1 MSLFLSYIL
10 LGLSLAAPIGPV
22 NAAQM
27 DRGIRGGF
35 WNAWLLGL
43 GSLTA
48 DLVFLGVVFFGTI
61 HFLEAPIIKTFLWL
75 FGSFVLVY
83 SGVDAFKGAGQLVDT
98 RAGNPESLAKSFGTG
113 FFLSL
118 SSPLSIMFWLGIY
131 GSVLAETAAL
141 YGTKELLL
149 YTSAI
154 ILGLI
159 IWDFAMALPCQ
170 HVQAASNP
178 KASSIHFVY
187 FFRIFN
193 RVWPLFWL
201 ASLPDALSL
210 KYCIAGYHCKHTIL

>member
-1 MSLFLSYIL
+1 MSLFVSYIL

-35 WNAWLLGL
+35 WNAWILGL

-61 HFLEAPIIKTFLWL
+61 HFLEAPLIKTFLWL
-75 FGSFVLVY
+75 FGCFVLIY
-83 SGVDAFKGAGQLVDT
+83 SGIDALKGAGKLVDT
-98 RAGNPESLAKSFGTG
+98 RSEHKESLAKSFGTG

-118 SSPLSIMFWLGIY
+118 SNPLSIMFWLGIY
-131 GSVLAETAAL
+131 GSVLAEAASL

-159 IWDFAMALPCQ
+159 IWDFAMALLASTFKRLLTHKLLQ
-170 HVQAASNP
+170 FISYISAASL
-178 KASSIHFVY
+178 IGFGLY
-187 FFRIFN
+187 FGWQACK
-193 RVWPLFWL
+193 VLFF
-201 ASLPDALSL
+201 
-210 KYCIAGYHCKHTIL
+210 

>member
-27 DRGIRGGF
+27 DRGIRVGF

-61 HFLEAPIIKTFLWL
+61 HFLETPIIKTFLWL
-75 FGSFVLVY
+75 FGSFVLIY
-83 SGVDAFKGAGQLVDT
+83 SGIDAFKGAGELVNT
-98 RAGNPESLAKSFGTG
+98 RSENPESLAKSFGTG

-118 SSPLSIMFWLGIY
+118 SNPLSIMFWLGIY
-131 GSVLAETAAL
+131 GSVLAETATL

-149 YTSAI
+149 YTAAI
-154 ILGLI
+154 IFGLL
-159 IWDFAMALPCQ
+159 IWDFAMALLASTFKRFLTQ
-170 HVQAASNP
+170 RLIQFISYSSAASLIGFGLYFGWQ
-178 KASSIHFVY
+178 AYQV
-187 FFRIFN
+187 FFR
-193 RVWPLFWL
+193 
-201 ASLPDALSL
+201 
-210 KYCIAGYHCKHTIL
+210 

>member
-27 DRGIRGGF
+27 DRGIRSGF
-35 WNAWLLGL
+35 WNAWVLGL

-61 HFLEAPIIKTFLWL
+61 HFLEAPLIKTFLWL
-75 FGSFVLVY
+75 FGSFVLIY
-83 SGVDAFKGAGQLVDT
+83 SGIDAFKGSGQLVDT

-118 SSPLSIMFWLGIY
+118 SNPLSIMFWLGIY
-131 GSVLAETAAL
+131 GSVLAETAEL

-159 IWDFAMALPCQ
+159 LWDFAMAL
-170 HVQAASNP
+170 
-178 KASSIHFVY
+178 
-187 FFRIFN
+187 
-193 RVWPLFWL
+193 L
-201 ASLPDALSL
+201 ASTFKRLLTKRLLQVISYISSASLIGFGLYFGWQAYRMLS
-210 KYCIAGYHCKHTIL
+210 H